1 MCLSRSD
8 SYRYLIYIPF
18 MAKSNQFEDRVDAG
32 EQLAAALHTYEIDAD
47 ITLAIP
53 RGGLP
58 LGRVVAN
65 TVSTPLD
72 IIVAKKIAAPR
83 NTEYAIG
90 AVASDGSVWRNDTA
104 IQQTGASETYF
115 EQEQAAIAK
124 QANQK
129 AIRYR
134 ENDDFPDLTN
144 SHVIIVDDGAATGA
158 TIQACLDRVGKI
170 NTTSVTVAVPVA
182 PPDTVKMLEQSAD
195 SVICLNTPQQFR
207 GVGQFYQTF
216 EQVSDAE
223 AMSYL

>member
-1 MCLSRSD
+1 MTNSH
-8 SYRYLIYIPF
+8 
-18 MAKSNQFEDRVDAG
+18 QFEDRADAG
-32 EQLAAALHTYEIDAD
+32 EQLGAALHKREIDAD

-58 LGRVVAN
+58 LGRVVAD

-72 IIVAKKIAAPR
+72 IIVAKKIAAPK

-115 EQEQAAIAK
+115 EQERAAIAK
-124 QANQK
+124 QAKQK
-129 AIRYR
+129 AIHYR
-134 ENDDFPDLTN
+134 ESDNFPDLTD

-170 NTTSVTVAVPVA
+170 NTASVTVAVPVA
-182 PPDTVKMLEQSAD
+182 PPDTVKMLEQSVD

-223 AMSYL
+223 SMSYLG